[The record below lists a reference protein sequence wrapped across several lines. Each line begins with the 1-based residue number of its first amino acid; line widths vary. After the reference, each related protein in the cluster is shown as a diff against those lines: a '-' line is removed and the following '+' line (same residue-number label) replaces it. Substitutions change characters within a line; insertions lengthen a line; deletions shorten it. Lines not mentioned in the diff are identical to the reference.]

1 MDNNR
6 CKAFLECAERGSITA
21 AAEAL
26 GYTPSAI
33 SQLITA
39 FEKDLGLRL
48 LVRSQKGVTL
58 TAEGSAII
66 PAVRAYLNIEHEIYQ
81 IASELKGVT
90 TGKLSLAVYPS
101 VATTWLPEVVRKFK
115 NDYPKITINIMES
128 IRTDIFRL
136 FEQHKADIGIMAY
149 SEPMPYEWIPLTDVP
164 VIAAVPTD
172 NPLSQGK
179 AFPIKECE
187 NYDFI
192 MGSWGNE
199 LEILSILK
207 KNKLHPEVKYTTYDT
222 PATLAL
228 VRMGLGI
235 SFVNELSARYYQ
247 NDNFVKLPIDPPQKI
262 TFGIVI
268 PSREHMTNV
277 SRKFLNYAV
286 DYFKE
291 EVL

>member
-26 GYTPSAI
+26 GYTPSAV

-48 LVRSQKGVTL
+48 LARSQKGVTL
-58 TAEGSAII
+58 TEEGRVLI
-66 PAVRAYLNIEHEIYQ
+66 PAVRSYLNRELEIYQ

-90 TGKLSLAVYPS
+90 TGQLSLAIYPS

-115 NDYPKITINIMES
+115 ADFPGININIMES
-128 IRTDIFRL
+128 IRSDIFKL

-149 SEPMPYEWIPLTDVP
+149 SEPMPYEWIPLTDIE
-164 VIAAVPTD
+164 VIAAVPED
-172 NPLSQGK
+172 NPYADK
-179 AFPIKECE
+179 PAFPIKKCE
-187 NYDFI
+187 SYDFI

-199 LEILSILK
+199 LEILSILR
-207 KNKLHPEVKYTTYDT
+207 KNKLQPQIKYTTYDT

-228 VRMGLGI
+228 VRMGLGV
-235 SFVNELSARYYQ
+235 SFVNELSARNW

-262 TFGIVI
+262 NFGIAI

-277 SRKFLNYAV
+277 SRKFLEYAI

-291 EVL
+291 